1 MHYTFRS
8 ITIIL
13 LIATLLAACDRAPAP
28 PIPDNK
34 TQASGM
40 AAGAAA
46 GATIGA
52 FSGVVTAPAGA
63 AIGGIAGGAV
73 GHFLATRDTLFSDLD
88 RDHLQL
94 VRIGEEYM
102 IYLPSDVYFY
112 NNSTHLNESFF
123 PALDNIAKFINKHET
138 ELIKVAGYTDNI
150 GNNTRNIAL
159 SRQQAQN
166 VLNYLWR
173 KGLNARMMYS
183 AGYGSEFPVARNDYP
198 DGRSANRRV
207 QITFRAIPKD
217 KENT

>member
-123 PALDNIAKFINKHET
+123 PALDNIACI
-138 ELIKVAGYTDNI
+138 
-150 GNNTRNIAL
+150 
-159 SRQQAQN
+159 
-166 VLNYLWR
+166 
-173 KGLNARMMYS
+173 
-183 AGYGSEFPVARNDYP
+183 
-198 DGRSANRRV
+198 
-207 QITFRAIPKD
+207 
-217 KENT
+217 